1 MKAPRCRTR
10 SWPAAPLTRFGSDQ
24 EDPCPPSSQIVLQED
39 SITDECYGR
48 AVAPTVARGGFSLPR
63 SFSSVKPGVRRAASH
78 YWYRLARTYLGGF
91 SNRSAQRTGRLQPAW
106 FRLSALRMHLAGA
119 FFTPER
125 SLPIRVTGLEPANS
139 RSQSEWPTIGL
150 HPEAAGEPRRPPV
163 LPDLVRSAI
172 PAPSHPS
179 PNASISVSEALV
191 KSSFYLVTPAMLIP
205 QGGRAWPLD
214 TDTHRTSRRSPKS

>member
-106 FRLSALRMHLAGA
+106 FRLSALR
-119 FFTPER
+119 
-125 SLPIRVTGLEPANS
+125 
-139 RSQSEWPTIGL
+139 PTMGL